1 MRKLFDDM
9 PEELKAMLGLDKES
23 SPTDLKEGNSFDY
36 DNPPLTCEDIP
47 DSAIPAEALKKIV
60 EARNA
65 VIEARKL
72 MIGKNDERFSIT
84 LATRSPYAQAQWLF
98 FNDRLEETVV
108 DLNTLLHIND
118 SGEDGVKSQLD
129 EAAHEEG
136 MLVKDFV
143 KRMLTIT
150 TVNKILG
157 L

>member
-9 PEELKAMLGLDKES
+9 PEELKAMLGIGEES
-23 SPTDLKEGNSFDY
+23 SPTDLKGGNDFDY

-47 DSAIPAEALKKIV
+47 DSVIPAEALKKII

-72 MIGKNDERFSIT
+72 MIGKDDERFSIT
-84 LATRSPYAQAQWLF
+84 LAARSPYAQAQWLF
-98 FNDRLEETVV
+98 FNDSLEKALV
-108 DLNTLLHIND
+108 DINTLLHINV
-118 SGEDGVKSQLD
+118 SGEDGVKSQTD
-129 EAAHEEG
+129 KAAHEEG

-143 KRMLTIT
+143 KRLLVT
-150 TVNKILG
+150 TTMNKILG

>member
-9 PEELKAMLGLDKES
+9 PEELKAMLGIGEES
-23 SPTDLKEGNSFDY
+23 SPTDLKGGNDFDY
-36 DNPPLTCEDIP
+36 DNPPMTCEDIP
-47 DSAIPAEALKKIV
+47 DSVIPAEALEKLV

-72 MIGKNDERFSIT
+72 MIGKDDERFSIT

-98 FNDRLEETVV
+98 FNDSLEKALV
-108 DLNTLLHIND
+108 DINTLLHINE
-118 SGEDGVKSQLD
+118 SGEDGVKSQTD
-129 EAAHEEG
+129 KAAHEEG

-143 KRMLTIT
+143 KRMLVT
-150 TVNKILG
+150 TTMNKILG

>member
-9 PEELKAMLGLDKES
+9 PEELKAMLCIGEES
-23 SPTDLKEGNSFDY
+23 SPTDLKGGNDFDY

-47 DSAIPAEALKKIV
+47 DSAIPAESLKKIV

-72 MIGKNDERFSIT
+72 MIGKNAERFSIT

-98 FNDRLEETVV
+98 FNDSLEKALV
-108 DLNTLLHIND
+108 DLNTLLHINV
-118 SGEDGVKSQLD
+118 SGEDGVKSQTD
-129 EAAHEEG
+129 KAAHEEG

-143 KRMLTIT
+143 KRLLVT
-150 TVNKILG
+150 TTMSKILG

>member
-9 PEELKAMLGLDKES
+9 PEELKAMLGLGEES
-23 SPTDLKEGNSFDY
+23 SPTDLKGGNDFDY

-47 DSAIPAEALKKIV
+47 DSVIPAEALKKII

-98 FNDRLEETVV
+98 FNDSLEKALV
-108 DLNTLLHIND
+108 DINTLLHINE
-118 SGEDGVKSQLD
+118 SGEDGVKSQTD
-129 EAAHEEG
+129 KAAHEEG

-143 KRMLTIT
+143 RRLLVASTM
-150 TVNKILG
+150 NKILG

>member
-72 MIGKNDERFSIT
+72 MIGKNSEKFSFT

-136 MLVKDFV
+136 VLVKDFV